1 MQEQHKIAA
10 VRNLSFSLQRG
21 ETLAIV
27 GESGSGKSVTALAL
41 MRLLEQA
48 GGLVQC
54 DKMLLQRRSR
64 EVIELSEQSAAQMRH
79 VRGADMAM
87 IFQEPMTSLNPVFT
101 VGEQIAESIRLHQN
115 ASREE
120 AMVEAKRMLD
130 QVRIPEAQTIL
141 SRYPHQL
148 SGGMRQRVMIAMALS
163 CRPAVLIADEP
174 TTALDVTIQAQ
185 ILQLIKVLQK
195 EMSMGVIFI
204 THDMGVVAEIA
215 DRVLV
220 MYQGEAVETGSV
232 EQIFHAP
239 QHPYTRALLAAVP
252 QLGAMKGLDYP
263 RRFPLISLGHPAK
276 QEPPIEQKTV
286 VDGEPV
292 LRVRNLV
299 TRFPLRS
306 GLLNRVTREVHA
318 VEKVSFDLWP
328 GETLSLVGESGS
340 GKSTTGRA
348 LLRLV
353 ESQGGEIIFNG
364 QRIDTLSPGKL
375 QALRRDIQFIF
386 QDPYA
391 SLDPRQTIGD
401 SILEPLRVHGLLPG
415 KEAAA
420 RVAWLLERVGLL
432 PEHAWRY
439 PHEFSG
445 GQRQRICIAR
455 ALALNPK
462 VIIADEA
469 VSALDVSIRG
479 QIINLLLDLQ
489 RDFGIAYLFISHDM
503 AVVERISHRVAVM
516 YLGQIVEIG
525 PRRAVFE
532 NPQHPYTRKLLAAVP
547 VAEPS
552 RQRPQRVLL
561 SDDLPSN
568 IHLRGE
574 EVAAVSLQC
583 VGPGHYVAHN
593 HNQNT
598 HSCVDNI
605 QAENKMARAVHRSG
619 LVALGIATA
628 LMASCAF
635 AAKEVVVAVGS
646 NFTTLDP
653 YDANDTLSQAVA
665 KSFYQGLFGLD
676 KEMKLK
682 NVLAE
687 SYTVSDD
694 GLTYTVKLREGIK
707 FQDGTDFNAAAVKA
721 NLDRASDPANHL
733 KRYNL
738 YKNIAKT
745 EAIDPTTVKITLKQP
760 FSAFI
765 NILAH
770 PATAMIS
777 PAALEKYGKEIGFH
791 PVGTGPYELD
801 TWNQTDFVKV
811 KKFAGYWQP
820 GLPKLDSITWR
831 PVADNN
837 TRAAMLQTGEAQF
850 AFPIPYEQAALLE
863 KNKNIELMASPSIMQ
878 RYISMNVT
886 QKPFDNP
893 KVREALNYAI
903 NRPALVKVAFA
914 GYATPATGVVPPSI
928 AYAQSYK
935 PWPYDPVK
943 ARELLKEA
951 GYPNGF
957 STTLWSSH
965 NHSTAQKV
973 LQFTQQQLAQV
984 GIKAQVTAMDAGQRA
999 AEVEGKGQK
1008 ESGVRMF
1015 YTGWSASTGEADW
1028 ALSPL
1033 FASQNWP
1040 PTLFNTAFY
1049 SNKQVDD
1056 FLAQA
1061 LKTNDPAEKTRLYK
1075 AAQDIIWQE
1084 SPWIP
1089 LVVEK
1094 LVSAHSKN
1102 LTGFWIM
1109 PDTGFSFEDAD
1120 LQ

>member
-1 MQEQHKIAA
+1 
-10 VRNLSFSLQRG
+10 
-21 ETLAIV
+21 
-27 GESGSGKSVTALAL
+27 
-41 MRLLEQA
+41 
-48 GGLVQC
+48 
-54 DKMLLQRRSR
+54 
-64 EVIELSEQSAAQMRH
+64 
-79 VRGADMAM
+79 
-87 IFQEPMTSLNPVFT
+87 
-101 VGEQIAESIRLHQN
+101 
-115 ASREE
+115 
-120 AMVEAKRMLD
+120 
-130 QVRIPEAQTIL
+130 
-141 SRYPHQL
+141 
-148 SGGMRQRVMIAMALS
+148 
-163 CRPAVLIADEP
+163 
-174 TTALDVTIQAQ
+174 
-185 ILQLIKVLQK
+185 
-195 EMSMGVIFI
+195 
-204 THDMGVVAEIA
+204 
-215 DRVLV
+215 
-220 MYQGEAVETGSV
+220 
-232 EQIFHAP
+232 
-239 QHPYTRALLAAVP
+239 
-252 QLGAMKGLDYP
+252 
-263 RRFPLISLGHPAK
+263 
-276 QEPPIEQKTV
+276 
-286 VDGEPV
+286 
-292 LRVRNLV
+292 
-299 TRFPLRS
+299 
-306 GLLNRVTREVHA
+306 
-318 VEKVSFDLWP
+318 
-328 GETLSLVGESGS
+328 
-340 GKSTTGRA
+340 
-348 LLRLV
+348 
-353 ESQGGEIIFNG
+353 
-364 QRIDTLSPGKL
+364 
-375 QALRRDIQFIF
+375 
-386 QDPYA
+386 
-391 SLDPRQTIGD
+391 
-401 SILEPLRVHGLLPG
+401 
-415 KEAAA
+415 
-420 RVAWLLERVGLL
+420 
-432 PEHAWRY
+432 
-439 PHEFSG
+439 
-445 GQRQRICIAR
+445 
-455 ALALNPK
+455 
-462 VIIADEA
+462 
-469 VSALDVSIRG
+469 
-479 QIINLLLDLQ
+479 
-489 RDFGIAYLFISHDM
+489 
-503 AVVERISHRVAVM
+503 
-516 YLGQIVEIG
+516 
-525 PRRAVFE
+525 
-532 NPQHPYTRKLLAAVP
+532 
-547 VAEPS
+547 
-552 RQRPQRVLL
+552 
-561 SDDLPSN
+561 
-568 IHLRGE
+568 
-574 EVAAVSLQC
+574 
-583 VGPGHYVAHN
+583 
-593 HNQNT
+593 
-598 HSCVDNI
+598 
-605 QAENKMARAVHRSG
+605 MARAVHRSG

-635 AAKEVVVAVGS
+635 AAKDVVVAVGS

-820 GLPKLDSITWR
+820 GLPKLDSITW
-831 PVADNN
+831 
-837 TRAAMLQTGEAQF
+837 
-850 AFPIPYEQAALLE
+850 
-863 KNKNIELMASPSIMQ
+863 
-878 RYISMNVT
+878 
-886 QKPFDNP
+886 
-893 KVREALNYAI
+893 
-903 NRPALVKVAFA
+903 RPALVKVAFA

-1109 PDTGFSFEDAD
+1109 PDTGFSFEDVD